1 MTDAPTPREVLARIN
16 AVLVV
21 AGLNDTIFSIRD
33 CNSTL
38 FLLLFKKASFSPPQ
52 APSAVEASPMRECY
66 GGACQARRPR
76 PLGGPVHCIRMH
88 PLLLSC
94 RSLLGAGHQPH
105 APCPSAV
112 ALAADEPFPPPPS
125 PPTPSRRQLFTWR
138 LSGVITDPSSTEEHE
153 ANYAVLLN
161 AISSDVLEIP
171 LGHIS
176 PRALAEGARL
186 PPPPRYTL
194 TSPSPTRGHGHAR
207 GA

>member
-125 PPTPSRRQLFTWR
+125 P
-138 LSGVITDPSSTEEHE
+138 
-153 ANYAVLLN
+153 AAVLQAQHVFVSLLLAFVFQPQRLLLAHCLRN
-161 AISSDVLEIP
+161 WQYQASS
-171 LGHIS
+171 
-176 PRALAEGARL
+176 LAV
-186 PPPPRYTL
+186 
-194 TSPSPTRGHGHAR
+194 
-207 GA
+207 